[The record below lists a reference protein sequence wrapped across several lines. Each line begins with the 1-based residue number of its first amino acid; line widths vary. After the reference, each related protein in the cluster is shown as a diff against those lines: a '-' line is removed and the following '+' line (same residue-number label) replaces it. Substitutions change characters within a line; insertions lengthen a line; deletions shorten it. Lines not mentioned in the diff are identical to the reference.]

1 MSQINESTI
10 KTPGVYVNEIPSFPP
25 SIAQVATAV
34 PVFIGYTQD
43 ATKNGKSVVNQAVRI
58 SSLVQYAQY
67 FGADF
72 PDLTANVSLKADN
85 SVDTVNISP
94 KYQLY
99 NAVRMF
105 YDNGGVNCYI
115 ISVGKYY
122 SNGSVAILDF
132 IESGKVKCFEVLR
145 KEDEPTLIVIPD
157 AISFGS
163 ADFNTLATTS
173 LKLCADL
180 QDRFTIL
187 DILNG
192 DKERSFDNADV
203 VTVFRNGIGSANL
216 NYGAAYYPWL
226 RSSLSYGFSY
236 QNIQIQKSGAPVAFK
251 TIIPNNPF
259 VTQLDRAILDLKT
272 RINKFVDTPG
282 FASPFNVAPY
292 NTAGIKSAFG
302 LIPITNNAAELKLRF
317 AYIKNIILSFVAL
330 NSTLVDVDPT
340 HIFIGSRT
348 TKDIHSDYIR
358 AGATTA
364 DISSMDQLI
373 RELIVLD
380 ESFPGAAVGGAVPL
394 DFTAFSTPF
403 PNAAIPVDATVYGSP
418 APVDEASAVKFIRP
432 RVNNLY
438 SDVINTVTSF
448 VSEVNL
454 RVKSLEVQLNDSN
467 AIYNNITVAIKNQ
480 GIVVPPSG
488 AIAGIYAAV
497 DGTRGVWKAP
507 ANVSVNGI
515 IEPLVNIDDNVQQ
528 DLNIDT
534 DAGKSINAIRAFTGK
549 GILVW
554 GARTLDGNS
563 NDWRYISVRR
573 FYIMV
578 EESVKK
584 AAMQFVFE
592 PNDGNTWV
600 RIRAMI
606 ENYLTNLWR
615 LGALAGPKPEQ
626 AFYVKVGLGQTMTFD
641 DILNGKMIIE
651 IGMAPVRPAEFIIL
665 RFSQIQQQA

>member
-72 PDLTANVSLKADN
+72 PDLTANVALKTDN
-85 SVDTVNISP
+85 SVDTVTISP
-94 KYQLY
+94 RYQLY

-105 YDNGGVNCYI
+105 YNNGGVNCYI
-115 ISVGKYY
+115 ISVGKYNA
-122 SNGSVAILDF
+122 NGSVLITDF
-132 IESGKVKCFEVLR
+132 IEAGKNKCFEILR

-157 AISFGS
+157 AILFGAS
-163 ADFNTLATTS
+163 DFNNLATTS
-173 LKLCADL
+173 LKLCAEL

-187 DILNG
+187 DVLNG
-192 DKERSFDNADV
+192 DKERTFDNADV
-203 VTVFRNGIGSANL
+203 ITVFRNGIGSANL

-236 QNIQIQKSGAPVAFK
+236 QNIKLQKPAGTNVA
-251 TIIPNNPF
+251 TNSIITNNVF
-259 VTQLDRAILDLKT
+259 VTQIDRAVADLKN
-272 RINKFVDTPG
+272 RINAFVKTPN
-282 FASPFNVAPY
+282 FAAPFNVAPY
-292 NTAGIKSAFG
+292 NTVPLTSAYG
-302 LIPITNNAAELKLRF
+302 LIPVTNNKAELQLRLS
-317 AYIKNIILSFVAL
+317 YIKDILIGFSAL
-330 NSTLVDVDPT
+330 NATLTDADPS
-340 HIFIGSRT
+340 HIYGGRT
-348 TKDIHSDYIR
+348 TKDIHTDYTR
-358 AGATTA
+358 PGASAA
-364 DISSMDQLI
+364 DISPMDQLI
-373 RELIVLD
+373 RELILLD
-380 ESFPGAAVGGAVPL
+380 ESFPGGAVGSATAGNFATYPNAVIAANAAV
-394 DFTAFSTPF
+394 
-403 PNAAIPVDATVYGSP
+403 YGTP
-418 APVDEASAVKFIRP
+418 APADDAAAVKFIRA

-438 SDVINTVTSF
+438 SSAVNSINAF
-448 VSEVNL
+448 INEVNL
-454 RVKSLEVQLNDSN
+454 RLKSLEIQLNDSS
-467 AIYNNITVAIKNQ
+467 AVYSNITVAIKNQ

-488 AIAGIYAAV
+488 AIAGIYASV

-507 ANVSVNGI
+507 ANVSVNTVV
-515 IEPLVNIDDNVQQ
+515 EPLVNIDDNIQE

-534 DAGKSINAIRAFTGK
+534 DAGKSVNAVRAFTGK

-563 NDWRYISVRR
+563 NDFRYISVRR

-600 RIRAMI
+600 RVRAMI